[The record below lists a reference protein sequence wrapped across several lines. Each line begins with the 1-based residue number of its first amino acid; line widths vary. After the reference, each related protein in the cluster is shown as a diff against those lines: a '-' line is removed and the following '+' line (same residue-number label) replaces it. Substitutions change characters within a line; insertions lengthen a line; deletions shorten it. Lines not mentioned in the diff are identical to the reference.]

1 MKTHIEKIL
10 PSASFPK
17 GIDSGPYSVVVVVV
31 IVVVVVVV
39 VVVQGNV
46 TTAAPLLP
54 PLPSADNSP
63 ERGYRLC

>member
-39 VVVQGNV
+39 VQGNV